1 MQTSRGPGTRSQN
14 GTSNAYDKVR
24 MNENLPMPGFSAT
37 QSLSLRK
44 KLRSLRWKPESVM
57 RETVLIQQ
65 LREIALMG
73 WTE

>member
-1 MQTSRGPGTRSQN
+1 
-14 GTSNAYDKVR
+14 

-37 QSLSLRK
+37 QSISLRK
-44 KLRSLRWKPESVM
+44 KLRSLRWKPEVVM

-73 WTE
+73 WTD